1 MTDAKSLLTW
11 AVEFVERQT
20 QLPMTGAYAPS
31 ATCRH
36 GIHPYDCEICQP
48 PGVSSAA
55 RRWLAEAREYL
66 EKSGTT
72 QG

>member
-1 MTDAKSLLTW
+1 MDRVMSDAKSLLTW
-11 AVEFVERQT
+11 AVEFVEREADYLHQYSRE
-20 QLPMTGAYAPS
+20 A
-31 ATCRH
+31 
-36 GIHPYDCEICQP
+36 D
-48 PGVSSAA
+48 A